1 MAASVNVIYL
11 IGRIGQE
18 PESIQMGTDTL
29 ARFSLATDD
38 GYRGADGQR
47 VERTTWHSISC
58 RGKTAAFVLKYLHKG
73 NLVMAS
79 GRMLSRKY
87 QTKDGRNGLAWYVQ
101 AERVLGLDKKED
113 AGQAL
118 AQSMGQPRQQPQHQ
132 DYTPADGGAYGDDWK
147 Y

>member
-1 MAASVNVIYL
+1 MASVNKIF
-11 IGRIGQE
+11 IAGRIGQD
-18 PESIQMGTDTL
+18 PQSVQVGTDTL

-73 NLVMAS
+73 DMVMVE
-79 GRMLSRKY
+79 GKVLSRKY
-87 QTKDGRNGLAWYVQ
+87 QTKDGMGIKAFYVRAQ
-101 AERVLGLDKKED
+101 RVESLSSHKQQGLDQGN
-113 AGQAL
+113 A
-118 AQSMGQPRQQPQHQ
+118 QPRQSQQG
-132 DYTPADGGAYGDDWK
+132 YAPATGGAYGDDWK

>member
-73 NLVMAS
+73 SQVLVE
-79 GRMLSRKY
+79 GRYLSRKH
-87 QTKDGRNGLAWYVQ
+87 QTKDGRDAVSWYVQ
-101 AERVLGLDKKED
+101 AQRVQSLDSAHHD
-113 AGQAL
+113 GQ
-118 AQSMGQPRQQPQHQ
+118 QGQRQQ
-132 DYTPADGGAYGDDWK
+132 GGGYDDSWK

>member
-47 VERTTWHSISC
+47 VERTTWHSVTC
-58 RGKTAAFVLKYLHKG
+58 GKQTAQFVLKYLHKG
-73 NLVMAS
+73 DMVMVE
-79 GRMLSRKY
+79 GKVLSRKY
-87 QTKDGRNGLAWYVQ
+87 QTKDGMGIKAFYVQ
-101 AERVLGLDKKED
+101 AQRVESLGSHKQQGLDQGN
-113 AGQAL
+113 A
-118 AQSMGQPRQQPQHQ
+118 QPRQSQQG
-132 DYTPADGGAYGDDWK
+132 YAPATGGAYGDDWK